1 MVRKQAEPQEIREAN
16 DGQRLLADAPERCC
30 LKEQNALRRLASI
43 AKLSGFVGQRAG
55 QKKSLSGWPYEDLSR
70 MKGNFHVRFLGECGR
85 GNPPALTRQTGAG
98 RVASLGLKLSG
109 QCSEP

>member
-55 QKKSLSGWPYEDLSR
+55 QKKSEWL
-70 MKGNFHVRFLGECGR
+70 
-85 GNPPALTRQTGAG
+85 AI
-98 RVASLGLKLSG
+98 
-109 QCSEP
+109 